1 MYLFPERMM
10 FVSQSSNS
18 FFSPTKKKA
27 ESDKL
32 EVSYIYLCLT
42 TEEVLLTVQSLLH
55 NNNIIN
61 NNELNADD

>member
-18 FFSPTKKKA
+18 FFSPTKKKKKKKA

-32 EVSYIYLCLT
+32 EVSCIYLCLT
-42 TEEVLLTVQSLLH
+42 TEEVLLTVQSS
-55 NNNIIN
+55 
-61 NNELNADD
+61 AQ

>member
-18 FFSPTKKKA
+18 FFSPTKKKKKKA

-32 EVSYIYLCLT
+32 EVSCIYLCLT
-42 TEEVLLTVQSLLH
+42 TEEVLLTVQSS
-55 NNNIIN
+55 
-61 NNELNADD
+61 AQ